1 MCGIFG
7 VLQHRPETTPALD
20 RLELTARLLEHRGPD
35 HHAVFADDGIGLAQ
49 TRLALVDL
57 NPRSNQPFW
66 DTTGRYGLVYNGEIY
81 NFRELRAELEAGG
94 VTFRTT
100 SDTEV
105 VLAALLHQGVDKTL
119 PRLEGMFAFALY
131 DARERSLVLARDRF
145 GIKPLYVYDEDDAFV
160 FSSEI
165 PAMRPWIPF
174 EPDTFS
180 ISAYLQGFGG
190 PSSGAS
196 FYKNVRFVP
205 PGTVL
210 TVRRGRRSQSRAFW
224 HMEDFWDPNESE
236 RLRTLRPGQIVDEVE
251 ARLTESIRMQLLAD
265 APVGVLASGGVDS
278 SLVTA
283 IAARHHAD
291 LAVFHANVVGPNSEH
306 AAASALAKHLKVD
319 LKVVPVVEA
328 DTVETL
334 PEVVLHFGHPFTYHS
349 GCVPFLMVSKLV
361 RQHGVKGILSGE
373 GSDES
378 YIGYPWLIFD
388 IRTYLRQAPI
398 RLQQATYRALR
409 NGLKRALGRPVFGTS
424 GAPANVVQGL
434 HTRFE
439 IDVEHQRIRAALK
452 QRMGRP
458 PTVPELVSLFQLGY
472 NLRMLMHRNDSLGM
486 AASVEARFPF
496 LDTRLV
502 RLAVNMPFGVKVRP
516 SPTTFVRTH
525 LFLRDKWV
533 LRKVADR
540 YLPSLLAQREKAP
553 FGFRGNALMRIAPE
567 YFENS
572 FVADLFQ
579 LGTREIRHMASHAPQ
594 ELRVRLLHL
603 DAWGRVCLEGG
614 SADDVRSR
622 LRQHVTFH

>member
-7 VLQHRPETTPALD
+7 ILQHRPQTTPALD

-35 HHAVFADDGIGLAQ
+35 HRAVFADDGIGLAQ

-57 NPRSNQPFW
+57 TPRSNQPFW
-66 DTTGRYGLVYNGEIY
+66 DASDRYGLVYNGEIY

-94 VTFRTT
+94 RTFRTT

-105 VLAALLHQGVDKTL
+105 LLEALLHLGADKTL

-131 DARERSLVLARDRF
+131 DTRERSLLLARDRF
-145 GIKPLYVYDEDDAFV
+145 GIKPLYVYDEEDAFV

-165 PAMRPWIPF
+165 PAMRPWVPF

-190 PSSGAS
+190 PSSGVS

-210 TVRRGRRSQSRAFW
+210 TVRRGGRGQSRMFW
-224 HMEDFWDPNESE
+224 RMEDFWDPNESE
-236 RLRTLRPGQIVDEVE
+236 RLQASKPGQIVDEVE
-251 ARLTESIRMQLLAD
+251 ARLTESVRMQLLAD

-283 IAARHHAD
+283 IAARHHGN

-306 AAASALAKHLKVD
+306 SAASALARHLKLD
-319 LKVVPVVEA
+319 LKVVPVVDA
-328 DTVETL
+328 DTLETL
-334 PEVVLHFGHPFTYHS
+334 PEVILHFGHPFTYHS

-361 RQHGVKGILSGE
+361 RTHGVKGILSGE

-388 IRTYLRQAPI
+388 VKAYLRQAPK
-398 RLQQATYRALR
+398 RLPEAGYRVLR
-409 NGLKRALGRPVFGTS
+409 DTVKRALGRPVFRKS
-424 GAPANVVQGL
+424 GAPLEVVRGL
-434 HTRFE
+434 HSRFE
-439 IDVEHQRIRAALK
+439 IDVEHERIRAALK
-452 QRMGRP
+452 QRMGRA

-496 LDTRLV
+496 LDTRLI
-502 RLAVNMPFGVKVRP
+502 RLAVNMPFAVKVRP
-516 SPTTFVRTH
+516 SASTLVPTH

-540 YLPSLLAQREKAP
+540 YLPPSLAQREKAP

-567 YFENS
+567 YFDNS
-572 FVADLFQ
+572 YVADLFQ
-579 LGTREIRHMASHAPQ
+579 LGAQEVRHMASHASQ

-603 DAWGRVCLEGG
+603 DAWGRVCLQGG
-614 SADDVRSR
+614 AAEDVKIR
-622 LRQHVTFH
+622 LRQHVTYR